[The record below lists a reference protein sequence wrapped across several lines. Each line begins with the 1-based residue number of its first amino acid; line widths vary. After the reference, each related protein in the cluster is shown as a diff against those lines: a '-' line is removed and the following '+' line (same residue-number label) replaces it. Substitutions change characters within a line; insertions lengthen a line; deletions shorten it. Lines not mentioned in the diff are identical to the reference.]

1 MIVVDVETTGT
12 NPQQHSLVSIG
23 AIDLYHPT
31 ERFYVECHIWD
42 GAKVESEALEVNGFT
57 REEIEDH
64 GKSAEAEAVKA
75 FFDWLSTRESKL
87 IAAHNP
93 LFDLG
98 FLEAAAYRAHL
109 DFNLARRSVDLHSVA
124 FAHMLA
130 RGVTPPT
137 KNGKSDL
144 NADRVME
151 YVGIP
156 AEPRPHKAINGAV
169 WEAEALSRLIFSQNL
184 LEDFK
189 NHPIPWKR

>member
-23 AIDLYHPT
+23 AVDLDHPN
-31 ERFYVECHIWD
+31 ERFYMECRIWD
-42 GAKVESEALEVNGFT
+42 GAKVEQEALDVNGFT
-57 REEIEDH
+57 KEGVGDTSKPTE
-64 GKSAEAEAVKA
+64 GEATKA
-75 FFDWLSTRESKL
+75 FFDWLSSRESKL

-109 DFNLARRSVDLHSVA
+109 DFGLARRSIDLHSVA

-130 RGVTPPT
+130 RGLTPPT

-144 NADRVME
+144 NADKVME
-151 YVGIP
+151 YVGIST
-156 AEPRPHKAINGAV
+156 EPRPHKALNGAI
-169 WEAEALSRLIFSQNL
+169 WEAEAFSRLIFGQNL
-184 LEDFK
+184 ISDFK
-189 NHPIPWKR
+189 NDPIPWKE